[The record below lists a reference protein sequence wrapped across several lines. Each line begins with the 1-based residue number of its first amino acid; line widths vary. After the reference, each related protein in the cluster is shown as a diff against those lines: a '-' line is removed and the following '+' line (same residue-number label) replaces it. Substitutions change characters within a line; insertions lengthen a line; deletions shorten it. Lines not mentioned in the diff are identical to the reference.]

1 MAVCALVR
9 IQALGLPSWA
19 AELWGAN
26 ERNLW
31 LVPGTLQTLTVGVAL
46 LAFVV
51 LISTVPQL
59 VGAERTHL
67 PGPEIKSE
75 Q

>member
-1 MAVCALVR
+1 MCALVR

-19 AELWGAN
+19 AELCGAN
-26 ERNLW
+26 EGNLW
-31 LVPGTLQTLTVGVAL
+31 LVPGTLQTFTVGVAV

-59 VGAERTHL
+59 VEAECTHL